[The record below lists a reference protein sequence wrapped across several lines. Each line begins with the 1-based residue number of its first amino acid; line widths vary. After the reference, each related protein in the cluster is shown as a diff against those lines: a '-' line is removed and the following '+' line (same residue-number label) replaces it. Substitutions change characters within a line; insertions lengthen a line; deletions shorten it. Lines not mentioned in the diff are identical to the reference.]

1 MVSRYLVCSTH
12 HDDRNVCVVLRG
24 DHQDLG
30 VFRHLFT
37 EKKENYT
44 TAIIKASIAIIMI
57 TMVLI
62 TTMNITI
69 TWALG

>member
-37 EKKENYT
+37 EKNEYYT
-44 TAIIKASIAIIMI
+44 SAIIIASIAIMI

-62 TTMNITI
+62 TTMNIPI

>member
-1 MVSRYLVCSTH
+1 MMTAMSALYCGETTKTSVSSDICSQ
-12 HDDRNVCVVLRG
+12 R
-24 DHQDLG
+24 
-30 VFRHLFT
+30 
-37 EKKENYT
+37 KENYT
-44 TAIIKASIAIIMI
+44 SIIIIASIAIMI